1 MDYRNTSASQW
12 YESMVSDMNGF
23 PFAFRYAG
31 IEYSGFGGLEAL
43 GSERREIEGRIENEF
58 TYGLNDLRVK
68 VLFCHYPSFGVSE
81 WTVRFT
87 NVSAGDSGILEDAW
101 TTLELEGD
109 SPVLRGILGDHVNQY
124 RPYEKDLQEK
134 PVSFISDSGRPTHVN
149 FPYFDVSHGSGGTML
164 AIGWAGTWTAEFS
177 YSDGK
182 TKCSARSVNGMRTVL
197 RAGESIR
204 TALFVYAPYQVRD
217 EWYATNFWRAWFVE
231 CNLPRNDASGKKV
244 QPFSACCIANDTGLP
259 NSDGSISERH
269 TTWRPSLEKMIEVGA
284 KVDVRWFDAGWYV
297 APDGSSP
304 ESDWWGTVGTWV
316 LDPVKW
322 PGKTFLESTEFAR
335 ENGMRTLM
343 WFEPERVTDVENLVT
358 NFDYKPEWAIQRPG
372 VHSISNNIGIPECYE
387 WTVSRICKLLK
398 ENKVEIYREDNNRDP
413 GSLWRYLDSQ
423 ESGIRTGITECKF
436 VEAHYR
442 MWDEI
447 IDCTL
452 SFGGAGFVDSCASGG
467 GRNDLE
473 SLRRGIPL
481 LRSDSDRSS
490 TSLRLSMTTSFNR
503 WVPFCGANTKEK
515 AYELDPTGRT
525 DVYTWRASYLPAL
538 NVDSQFTQD
547 PDQDFD
553 MLRFGLNEW
562 KQVRP
567 FLLKDF
573 HVLTDWHDKN
583 NKTGFTAYCFSDP
596 VQRRGVLFLFRM
608 EDCEQNE
615 IQLKLPFDADK
626 ITLKDQDSGQVTEVA
641 GKETASFLLDEKR
654 QAKLLW
660 ISW

>member
-1 MDYRNTSASQW
+1 
-12 YESMVSDMNGF
+12 
-23 PFAFRYAG
+23 
-31 IEYSGFGGLEAL
+31 
-43 GSERREIEGRIENEF
+43 
-58 TYGLNDLRVK
+58 
-68 VLFCHYPSFGVSE
+68 
-81 WTVRFT
+81 
-87 NVSAGDSGILEDAW
+87 
-101 TTLELEGD
+101 
-109 SPVLRGILGDHVNQY
+109 
-124 RPYEKDLQEK
+124 
-134 PVSFISDSGRPTHVN
+134 
-149 FPYFDVSHGSGGTML
+149 
-164 AIGWAGTWTAEFS
+164 
-177 YSDGK
+177 
-182 TKCSARSVNGMRTVL
+182 
-197 RAGESIR
+197 
-204 TALFVYAPYQVRD
+204 
-217 EWYATNFWRAWFVE
+217 
-231 CNLPRNDASGKKV
+231 
-244 QPFSACCIANDTGLP
+244 
-259 NSDGSISERH
+259 
-269 TTWRPSLEKMIEVGA
+269 
-284 KVDVRWFDAGWYV
+284 
-297 APDGSSP
+297 
-304 ESDWWGTVGTWV
+304 
-316 LDPVKW
+316 
-322 PGKTFLESTEFAR
+322 
-335 ENGMRTLM
+335 M

-398 ENKVEIYREDNNRDP
+398 ENKVEIYREDNNSDP

-567 FLLKDF
+567 FP
-573 HVLTDWHDKN
+573 VRISMCSPIGMT
-583 NKTGFTAYCFSDP
+583 KTTRPGSLPIASPIPYSAAASCSCLGWKIASRMRSNSNSPSTQIKSPQRPGFRTGHRSG
-596 VQRRGVLFLFRM
+596 RKGNR
-608 EDCEQNE
+608 
-615 IQLKLPFDADK
+615 KLSP
-626 ITLKDQDSGQVTEVA
+626 GR
-641 GKETASFLLDEKR
+641 KR
-654 QAKLLW
+654 QAKLLG
-660 ISW
+660 SAGKQH